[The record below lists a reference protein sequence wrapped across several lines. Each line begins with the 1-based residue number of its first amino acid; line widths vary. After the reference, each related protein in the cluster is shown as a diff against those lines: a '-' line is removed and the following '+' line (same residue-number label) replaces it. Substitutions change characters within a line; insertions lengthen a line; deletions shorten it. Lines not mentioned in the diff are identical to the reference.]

1 MSENHPS
8 DRQRD
13 SSKYLLAN
21 PNSAESIIYSSD
33 MKEDEYI
40 DETETNPV
48 SVLNPNESEYDEE
61 LSTRMRSNSFER
73 NRKKQAKGPH
83 YQPSAHPNKGQ
94 MNRNLSK
101 KQQQVYQQQQQQ
113 HQQQQ
118 QQSYYYQ
125 SEANDDLDYY
135 NDENEDFNEDYD
147 EENIS
152 IQQPLN
158 RINVPLA
165 KQTASKVIVYKFI
178 KLF

>member
-113 HQQQQ
+113 QQQQ
-118 QQSYYYQ
+118 ETNPYYLPQ
-125 SEANDDLDYY
+125 LSSFSINNSLNDITPPQCKSLHELLK
-135 NDENEDFNEDYD
+135 NFP
-147 EENIS
+147 S
-152 IQQPLN
+152 
-158 RINVPLA
+158 
-165 KQTASKVIVYKFI
+165 
-178 KLF
+178 